1 MTINKNYR
9 ESRHRNKKY
18 WEERARARSDVFVED
33 SEKIADELGKAY
45 YSSSKIVEKEIAKV
59 FQGFENAFGL
69 SHAEAK
75 RLIENAA
82 PDVPSKELIGIIN
95 GLTDNDLKQQL
106 LGYISAPAYQYR
118 INRLDEAV
126 ARAEKVCKSLYSSE
140 LHTDTEFFSSEIE
153 KAYNH
158 TIFDIQQGTGITGAF
173 NQIPKSRIEEI
184 MKNRWSGRHY
194 SSRIW
199 GNTSRLAQTL
209 KNNLLESFITGESE
223 QKAAA
228 RVRER
233 FGVAA
238 HNARCLVRTENT
250 YITNQ
255 AEISGYKEAQ
265 VDEYEY
271 MAVMDDDT
279 SPICRRL
286 NGRSFPVSKARA
298 GFNLPPMHPFCR
310 STTIGKIPSEE
321 ELDAVWD
328 KDMADM
334 VPEDME
340 FEEWLDRLEPT
351 EDGKLVFR
359 DKRVD
364 KSAESSIIKLES
376 EDDIE
381 YYNRLNKLEQEL
393 KSEQEKTDEKLISFE
408 NDIWDKYGEPEQWP
422 DHIEKQYSKMSELI
436 ESIGV
441 KIESVVQKKS
451 EAEINAVHQ
460 LADKIKEIGGFNSV
474 NINGCNFKSAESI
487 YNSIDICF
495 KTVPQLKGKIGYLE
509 LKRID
514 DLRDHAYTTII
525 VGEKLSV
532 SGITLNKS
540 LFTDIENSGL
550 LEKLNKDI
558 LKNHHPVETGSPLG
572 VISHEFGH
580 AIDVLLR
587 NNGNAMYGANK
598 SKLLKSVGWDDT
610 KENKNDFI
618 V

>member
-1 MTINKNYR
+1 MKINKNYR
-9 ESRHRNKKY
+9 ESRRRNKKY

-82 PDVPSKELIGIIN
+82 PDVPSKEIIGIIN

-158 TIFDIQQGTGITGAF
+158 TIFDIQQGTGISGAF

-199 GNTSRLAQTL
+199 GNTSRLAETL
-209 KNNLLESFITGESE
+209 KNNMLESFITGESE

-321 ELDAVWD
+321 ELDAAWD
-328 KDMADM
+328 RDMTDM
-334 VPEDME
+334 VPEDMD
-340 FEEWLDRLEPT
+340 FEEWLDGLEPT

-364 KSAESSIIKLES
+364 KSGKSGIINLYKGNGIDVVSS
-376 EDDIE
+376 
-381 YYNRLNKLEQEL
+381 
-393 KSEQEKTDEKLISFE
+393 
-408 NDIWDKYGEPEQWP
+408 
-422 DHIEKQYSKMSELI
+422 
-436 ESIGV
+436 
-441 KIESVVQKKS
+441 
-451 EAEINAVHQ
+451 AEINDEVISRVEQATKAVTSDFRILEKCSEPISFDDVSDGYAQNDYNPKTGINLITLDKNAFSNPEKLLELLKDDYTCGKSYDTDYIESLVAHEMGHNAHIA
-460 LADKIKEIGGFNSV
+460 LALKRSGLAYGKPLSVIEQAIFNEEYTRISQEIYMAAFTDEDISTIYERCIKELGSMTD
-474 NINGCNFKSAESI
+474 KSP
-487 YNSIDICF
+487 N
-495 KTVPQLKGKIGYLE
+495 E
-509 LKRID
+509 LIAQSFGNYYYGISKSEIAKRI
-514 DLRDHAYTTII
+514 LRYFM
-525 VGEKLSV
+525 K
-532 SGITLNKS
+532 
-540 LFTDIENSGL
+540 GL
-550 LEKLNKDI
+550 
-558 LKNHHPVETGSPLG
+558 
-572 VISHEFGH
+572 
-580 AIDVLLR
+580 R
-587 NNGNAMYGANK
+587 
-598 SKLLKSVGWDDT
+598 
-610 KENKNDFI
+610 
-618 V
+618 